1 MACHKEKII
10 SRRQFIKHAAGAAT
24 GVIGFPYLVPSS
36 ALGKAGSV
44 AASNRIVMGF
54 IGVGPRGRTVMGSF
68 MWRPETEVVAVCDVK
83 SSERQVALQQ
93 VNNHYGKKVCAG
105 YDDFR
110 QLLARPDIDAV
121 SIAST
126 DHWHVL
132 HAVEAARAGKDMYVE
147 KPLGLSVEQGRIL
160 RETIKRCGRVFQFG
174 TQQRSSSNFRL
185 ACELVLNGRIGKVH
199 TIKVGSPASH
209 SSENYQPMP
218 VPEGLDYERWLG
230 PAPWAPYTENRV
242 ENVYWWHISDYALGF
257 VAGWGIHHIDIAQ
270 WGNGTELSGPVEVEG
285 TGVFPRDGLCNC
297 AVSWDV
303 NLKYANGVVMSYTD
317 NKKNKQGVLFEGT
330 EGWIYVKRGF
340 LDAHPKSLLQ
350 ESIRPDEIHLPASN
364 NHQLNFLKCVKS
376 RGKTVSPIEVAVRS
390 DTICHLSDIAMRLGR
405 KLRWDPDKEQ
415 FIDDVAANRMLK
427 RAMRSPWHLQ

>member
-10 SRRQFIKHAAGAAT
+10 SRRQFIKHAAGAAAGT
-24 GVIGFPYLVPSS
+24 VGFPYLVSSS

-83 SSERQVALQQ
+83 SLERQIALQQ
-93 VNNHYGKKVCAG
+93 VDSHYSKKGCAG
-105 YDDFR
+105 YNDFR
-110 QLLARPDIDAV
+110 ELLARPDIDAV

-132 HAVEAARAGKDMYVE
+132 HAIEAARAGKDMYVE
-147 KPLGLSVEQGRIL
+147 KPLGLSVEQGQIL
-160 RETIKRCGRVFQFG
+160 RETIKRYGNVFQFG
-174 TQQRSSSNFRL
+174 TQQRSSHNFRF

-209 SSENYQPMP
+209 GSENYPPMP
-218 VPEGLDYERWLG
+218 VPDDLDYEKWLG

-242 ENVYWWHISDYALGF
+242 INDYWWHISDYALGF
-257 VAGWGIHHIDIAQ
+257 VAGWGIHHVDIAQ
-270 WGNGTELSGPVEVEG
+270 WGNGTELTGPVEIEG
-285 TGVFPRDGLCNC
+285 TGVFPRDGLCDC
-297 AVSWDV
+297 ALSWDV
-303 NLKYANGVVMSYTD
+303 NLKYANGVAMSYTD
-317 NKKNKQGVLFEGT
+317 NKHNKQGVVFEGT

-340 LDAHPKSLLQ
+340 LDACPKSLLQ
-350 ESIRPDEIHLPASN
+350 EVIGPDEIHLPVGS
-364 NHQLNFLKCVKS
+364 NHQLNFLECVKS
-376 RGKTVSPIEVAVRS
+376 REKTVSPIEVAVRS
-390 DTICHLSDIAMRLGR
+390 DTVCHLSDIAMRLGR

-415 FIDDVAANRMLK
+415 FINDGTANRMLK
-427 RAMRSPWHLQ
+427 RAMRSPWRLL